1 MATTTDWHHETIQI
15 DEATGYSIGPASL
28 GYNTTVNISTD
39 PTFYTNAQTAYAK
52 RRHTLQAPT
61 RNPSNT
67 QFGLTTVYDKVT
79 IFGAPD
85 TPENGDT
92 YETYISELYGLS
104 TSRDA
109 VRGAGPLV

>member
-1 MATTTDWHHETIQI
+1 M
-15 DEATGYSIGPASL
+15 PM
-28 GYNTTVNISTD
+28 
-39 PTFYTNAQTAYAK
+39 

-61 RNPSNT
+61 RDSNT

-92 YETYISELYGLS
+92 YETYFSGLYGLS
-104 TSRDA
+104 TS
-109 VRGAGPLV
+109 